1 MSLLTDFT
9 SAALSQAAAIIGTE
23 TVSIAGGTALNCVLN
38 QTQDQRDLVDG
49 GFDMSPT
56 IDAVCDMADFITSYP
71 LLASNYLGKIAV
83 ARERNWRVTSI
94 ETRNPIVVIHLTDT
108 AKA

>member
-9 SAALSQAAAIIGTE
+9 SAAFSQASEIIGTE
-23 TVSIAGGTALNCVLN
+23 TVSISGGTALNCVLN
-38 QTQDQRDLVDG
+38 QIQDQRDLVDG

-56 IDAVCDMADFITSYP
+56 MDAVCDMANFIASYP
-71 LLASNYLGKIAV
+71 LIASSYLGKIAV
-83 ARERNWRVTSI
+83 ARERNWRVTGI
-94 ETRNPIVVIHLTDT
+94 ESRNPIVVIHLTDT

>member
-1 MSLLTDFT
+1 MSLLTEFVT
-9 SAALSQAAAIIGTE
+9 SALSQASAIIGTE
-23 TVSIAGGTALNCVLN
+23 TVTIAGGTALNCVLN
-38 QTQDQRDLVDG
+38 QIQDQRDLVDG

-56 IDAVCDMADFITSYP
+56 LDAVCDMADFIAAYP
-71 LLASNYLGKIAV
+71 HLASSYLGKIAV
-83 ARERNWRVTSI
+83 ARERNWRVTGI